1 MCGTGA
7 TLIKVFNPVQLGNV
21 SIGKLQGLLQSFK
34 KLVSLLYWLNGSW
47 YYTEADICIPS

>member
-34 KLVSLLYWLNGSW
+34 KLVSLKKLF
-47 YYTEADICIPS
+47 